1 METLVFFLCYFFYLN
16 IAKKLKMSHNRR
28 EFIKKSTAGLAV
40 TGASFLFPM
49 ELLSAMRKR
58 VGPNDTIN
66 VGLIGCKGMGFSDL
80 TSMLK
85 MSDINVIALCDVD
98 ENVLAERTA
107 NLEKAGIKKP
117 KWYKDYRKL
126 LENKDIDVVL
136 IGTPDHWHCLQLTDA
151 LQAGKDVYCEKPIA
165 NSIQE
170 ANIMLNYVGSSDRMV
185 QIGQWQRSQP
195 HFVDAIN
202 YVHSGKLGEIRL
214 AKAWAYQGWMKPVP
228 VVSDSAAP
236 DGVDYKMWLGPA
248 QERAFNANRFHFN
261 FRWFWDYA
269 GGLMTDWGVHLI
281 DYALYGMKAGTPK
294 SVMALGGKFAY
305 PDDASETPDTL
316 QTVYEYDGFSILW
329 EHATG
334 IDGGNY
340 GRNHGIAFIGNN
352 GTLVLDRQGWEVIP
366 EEEFQGW
373 GKKGIP
379 KMEASSFDRGELS
392 GLDLHTVNFIDAV
405 KSRDASKLNAPIKVG
420 YDAALVSH
428 MGNVAF
434 KTGNRIYW
442 DEASGKFKD
451 EEANKLIKA
460 NYQNGWK
467 LPML

>member
-1 METLVFFLCYFFYLN
+1 MAL
-16 IAKKLKMSHNRR
+16 NRR
-28 EFIKKSTAGLAV
+28 DFLKNGTAGLAM

-49 ELLSAMRKR
+49 ELLAAMRKK

-66 VGLIGCKGMGFSDL
+66 IGLIGCKGMGFSDL
-80 TSMLK
+80 TSILK
-85 MSDINVIALCDVD
+85 MGDTNVIALCDVD
-98 ENVLAERTA
+98 ENVLQSRTLD
-107 NLEKAGIKKP
+107 LEKAGIKKP
-117 KWYKDYRKL
+117 TWYTDYRLL
-126 LENKDIDVVL
+126 LENKDIDVVV

-170 ANIMLNYVGSSDRMV
+170 ANIMLNYVESSDRMV

-228 VVSDSAAP
+228 IIADTAVP
-236 DGVDYKMWLGPA
+236 KGVDYDMWLGPA
-248 QERAFNANRFHFN
+248 AKRAFNPNRFHFN

-352 GTLVLDRQGWEVIP
+352 GTLVLDRQGWEIIP
-366 EEEFQGW
+366 EKEFQGW
-373 GKKGIP
+373 EKEGIP
-379 KMEASSFDRGELS
+379 KMDAVSFDRGDKS
-392 GLDLHTVNFIDAV
+392 GLDLHTKNFMDAV
-405 KSRDASKLNAPIKVG
+405 KSRDASTLNAPIKVG

-442 DEASGKFKD
+442 DEATGLFKS
-451 EEANKLIKA
+451 EKANELIKA
-460 NYQNGWK
+460 DYQNGWK

>member
-1 METLVFFLCYFFYLN
+1 MYR
-16 IAKKLKMSHNRR
+16 NRR
-28 EFIKKSTAGLAV
+28 NFIKKSSLALAGS
-40 TGASFLFPM
+40 GAAFLFPM
-49 ELLSAMRKR
+49 ELLATMRKR
-58 VGPNDTIN
+58 VGANDRIN
-66 VGLIGCKGMGFSDL
+66 IGLIGCNGMGFSDL
-80 TSMLK
+80 SSMLK
-85 MSDINVIALCDVD
+85 ISETNVIALCDVD
-98 ENVLAERTA
+98 EEVLKKRTA
-107 NLEKAGIKKP
+107 DLEKAGIKKP
-117 KWYKDYRKL
+117 MWYRDYRKL
-126 LENKDIDVVL
+126 LENKDIDVVI
-136 IGTPDHWHCLQLTDA
+136 IGTPDHWHCLQLTDS

-165 NSIQE
+165 NSVQE
-170 ANIMLNYVGSSDRMV
+170 ANIMLDYVGSSDRMV

-202 YVHSGKLGEIRL
+202 FVHSGKLGNIRL

-228 VVSDSAAP
+228 VLPDTTAP
-236 DGVDYKMWLGPA
+236 EGVDYKMWLGPA
-248 QERAFNANRFHFN
+248 PERPFNPNRFHFN

-316 QTVYEYDGFSILW
+316 QTVFEYDDFSILW

-334 IDGGNY
+334 ISEGNY

-352 GTLVLDRQGWEVIP
+352 GTLVLDRGGWEVIA
-366 EEEFQGW
+366 EEDGNPSVKRMEGLPIQQN
-373 GKKGIP
+373 KGN
-379 KMEASSFDRGELS
+379 
-392 GLDLHTVNFIDAV
+392 GLDLHTVNFVEAV

-428 MGNVAF
+428 MGNIAF

-442 DEASGKFKD
+442 DENSGKFKQ
-451 EEANKLIKA
+451 EEANRFLNA

-467 LPML
+467 LPMV

>member
-1 METLVFFLCYFFYLN
+1 M
-16 IAKKLKMSHNRR
+16 LKTRR
-28 EFIKKSTAGLAV
+28 EFIRKSAAGLAI

-49 ELLSAMRKR
+49 ELLSVMRKR

-80 TSMLK
+80 TSLLK

-98 ENVLAERTA
+98 ENVLAERTE
-107 NLEKAGIKKP
+107 NLKAAGIKKP
-117 KWYKDYRKL
+117 KWYRDYRKL
-126 LENKDIDVVL
+126 LENKDIDVVV
-136 IGTPDHWHCLQLTDA
+136 IGTPDHWHCLQLTHA

-170 ANIMLNYVGSSDRMV
+170 ADIMLNYVNASDRIV

-195 HFVDAIN
+195 HFVEAIN

-228 VVSDSAAP
+228 IVSDTSVP

-248 QERAFNANRFHFN
+248 PERAFNPNRFHFN

-316 QTVYEYDGFSILW
+316 QTVYEYEGFSILW

-340 GRNHGIAFIGNN
+340 SRNHGIAFIGNN

-392 GLDLHTVNFIDAV
+392 GLDLHTSNFIKAV
-405 KSRDASKLNAPIKVG
+405 KSRDAAILNAPIKVG

-442 DEASGKFKD
+442 DAISGKFKN
-451 EEANKLIKA
+451 EEANQFLKA
-460 NYQNGWK
+460 NYQNGWE

>member
-1 METLVFFLCYFFYLN
+1 MAL
-16 IAKKLKMSHNRR
+16 NRR
-28 EFIKKSTAGLAV
+28 DFLKNGTAGLAM

-49 ELLSAMRKR
+49 ELLAAMRKK

-66 VGLIGCKGMGFSDL
+66 IGLIGCKGMGFSDL
-80 TSMLK
+80 TSILK
-85 MSDINVIALCDVD
+85 MGDTNVIALCDVD
-98 ENVLAERTA
+98 ENVLQSRTLD
-107 NLEKAGIKKP
+107 LEKAGIKKP
-117 KWYKDYRKL
+117 TWYTDYRLL
-126 LENKDIDVVL
+126 LENKDIDVVV

-170 ANIMLNYVGSSDRMV
+170 ANIMLNYVESSDRMV

-228 VVSDSAAP
+228 IIADTAVP
-236 DGVDYKMWLGPA
+236 KGVDYDMWLGPA
-248 QERAFNANRFHFN
+248 AKRAFNPNRFHFN

-281 DYALYGMKAGTPK
+281 DYALYGMKAGSPK

-352 GTLVLDRQGWEVIP
+352 GTLVLDRQGWEIIP
-366 EEEFQGW
+366 EKEFQGW
-373 GKKGIP
+373 EKEGIP
-379 KMEASSFDRGELS
+379 KMDAVSFDRGDKS
-392 GLDLHTVNFIDAV
+392 GLDLHTKNFMDAV
-405 KSRDASKLNAPIKVG
+405 KSRDASTLNAPIKVG

-442 DEASGKFKD
+442 DEATGLFKS
-451 EEANKLIKA
+451 EKANELIKA
-460 NYQNGWK
+460 DYQNGWK

>member
-1 METLVFFLCYFFYLN
+1 MQ
-16 IAKKLKMSHNRR
+16 HNRR
-28 EFIKKSTAGLAV
+28 SFIKKGTAGLV
-40 TGASFLFPM
+40 LTGASFMFPM
-49 ELLSAMRKR
+49 ELLSMIRKK
-58 VGPNDTIN
+58 VGANDTIN
-66 VGLIGCKGMGFSDL
+66 VGLVGCKGMGFSDL
-80 TSMLK
+80 SSFLK
-85 MSDINVIALCDVD
+85 MSEINVIALCDVD
-98 ENVLAERTA
+98 ENVLRERTA
-107 NLEKAGIKKP
+107 DLEKAGIKKP
-117 KWYKDYRKL
+117 KWYGDYRKL
-126 LENKDIDVVL
+126 YENKDIDVVI

-165 NSIQE
+165 NSVQE
-170 ANIMLNYVGSSDRMV
+170 ANIMLDFVQSRDRMV

-195 HFVDAIN
+195 HFVDAIK
-202 YVHSGKLGEIRL
+202 YVHSGALGEIRL

-228 VVSDSAAP
+228 VVADTP
-236 DGVDYKMWLGPA
+236 VPKGVDYKMWLGPA
-248 QERAFNANRFHFN
+248 PDRAFNKNRFHFD

-269 GGLMTDWGVHLI
+269 GGLMTDWGVHLM

-305 PDDASETPDTL
+305 PNDASETPDTL

-352 GTLVLDRQGWEVIP
+352 GTLVVDRGGWEVIP
-366 EEEFQGW
+366 EKEFQGW
-373 GKKGIP
+373 GKDGIP
-379 KMEASSFDRGELS
+379 KIEAVSHGKGDFS
-392 GLDLHTVNFIDAV
+392 GLDLHTKNFIEAV
-405 KSRDASKLNAPIKVG
+405 KSRDGTKLNAPIKVG

-442 DEASGKFKD
+442 DETTGQFKN
-451 EEANKLIKA
+451 EEANQFLKA
-460 NYQNGWK
+460 KYHNGWK
-467 LPML
+467 LPTL

>member
-1 METLVFFLCYFFYLN
+1 M
-16 IAKKLKMSHNRR
+16 MHNRR
-28 EFIKKSTAGLAV
+28 HFIRQSGLALAG
-40 TGASFLFPM
+40 TGAAFLFPM
-49 ELLSAMRKR
+49 DLLAQMRKK
-58 VGPNDTIN
+58 VGANDQIN
-66 VGLIGCKGMGFSDL
+66 VGLVGCNGMGFSDL
-80 TSMLK
+80 SSMLK
-85 MSDINVIALCDVD
+85 ISEVNVIALCDVD
-98 ENVLAERTA
+98 DSVLVKRTA
-107 NLEKAGIKKP
+107 DLEKAGIKKP

-126 LENKDIDVVL
+126 LENKDIDVVI
-136 IGTPDHWHCLQLTDA
+136 IGTPDHWHCLMLTDA
-151 LQAGKDVYCEKPIA
+151 LKAGKDVYCEKPIA

-170 ANIMLNYVGSSDRMV
+170 ADIMLNHVNASDRMV

-195 HFVDAIN
+195 HFVDAIE
-202 YVHSGKLGEIRL
+202 YVHSGKLGNIRL

-228 VVSDSAAP
+228 VLADSAVPA
-236 DGVDYKMWLGPA
+236 GVDYNMWLGPA
-248 QERAFNANRFHFN
+248 TQRPFNANRFHFN

-294 SVMALGGKFAY
+294 SVMAIGGKFAY
-305 PDDASETPDTL
+305 PDDASETPDSL
-316 QTVYEYDGFSILW
+316 QTVFEYDGFSILW

-352 GTLVLDRQGWEVIP
+352 GTLVLDRGGWEVIP
-366 EEEFQGW
+366 EKEFVGW
-373 GKKGIP
+373 DKEGVD
-379 KMEASSFDRGELS
+379 KMERVPVVKREGV
-392 GLDLHTVNFIDAV
+392 GLDLHTVNFIEAV
-405 KSRDASKLNAPIKVG
+405 KSRDRSILTAPIKVG

-442 DEASGKFKD
+442 DEQRGAFRED
-451 EEANKLIKA
+451 AANQYIRA
-460 NYQNGWK
+460 HYQNGWE

>member
-1 METLVFFLCYFFYLN
+1 MNY
-16 IAKKLKMSHNRR
+16 NRR
-28 EFIKKSTAGLAV
+28 KFIQKSTAGMLM
-40 TGASFLFPM
+40 TGASMMFPM
-49 ELLSAMRKR
+49 DLLAMMRKK

-80 TSMLK
+80 SSFLK

-98 ENVLAERTA
+98 ENVLRQRTA
-107 NLEKAGIKKP
+107 DLAKAGIKKP

-126 LENKDIDVVL
+126 LENKDIDVAI

-151 LQAGKDVYCEKPIA
+151 LEAGKDVYCEKPIA
-165 NSIQE
+165 NSVQE
-170 ANIMLNYVGSSDRMV
+170 ANLMLDFVTARDRMV

-202 YVHSGKLGEIRL
+202 FVHSGKLGEIRL

-228 VVSDSAAP
+228 ILADSAVP
-236 DGVDYKMWLGPA
+236 SGVDYDMWLGPA
-248 QERAFNANRFHFN
+248 QKRAFNANRFHFN

-281 DYALYGMKAGTPK
+281 DYALYGMKAATPK

-316 QTVYEYDGFSILW
+316 QTVFEYDGFSILW

-366 EEEFQGW
+366 EKEFQGW
-373 GKKGIP
+373 GKEGIP
-379 KMEASSFDRGELS
+379 KMEGMSFDNGGQS
-392 GLDLHTVNFIDAV
+392 GLDLHTKNFIEAV
-405 KSRDASKLNAPIKVG
+405 KTRDNTKLTAPIKVG

-442 DEASGKFKD
+442 DEGTGQFKN
-451 EEANKLIKA
+451 EEANIHLKA
-460 NYQNGWK
+460 NYHNGWELPK
-467 LPML
+467 L

>member
-1 METLVFFLCYFFYLN
+1 MAL
-16 IAKKLKMSHNRR
+16 NRR
-28 EFIKKSTAGLAV
+28 DFLKNGTAGLAM

-49 ELLSAMRKR
+49 ELLAAMRKK

-66 VGLIGCKGMGFSDL
+66 IGLIGCKGMGFSDL

-85 MSDINVIALCDVD
+85 MGDTNVIALCDVD
-98 ENVLAERTA
+98 ENVLQSRTLD
-107 NLEKAGIKKP
+107 LEKAGIKKP
-117 KWYKDYRKL
+117 TWYTDYRLL
-126 LENKDIDVVL
+126 LENKDIDVVV

-170 ANIMLNYVGSSDRMV
+170 ANIMLNYVESSDRMV

-228 VVSDSAAP
+228 IIADTAVP
-236 DGVDYKMWLGPA
+236 KGVDYDMWLGPA
-248 QERAFNANRFHFN
+248 AKRAFNPNRFHFN

-352 GTLVLDRQGWEVIP
+352 GTLVLDRQGWEIIP
-366 EEEFQGW
+366 EKEFQGW
-373 GKKGIP
+373 EKEGIP
-379 KMEASSFDRGELS
+379 KMDAVSFDRGDKS
-392 GLDLHTVNFIDAV
+392 GLDLHTKNFMDAV
-405 KSRDASKLNAPIKVG
+405 KSRDASTLNAPIKVG

-442 DEASGKFKD
+442 DEATGLFKS
-451 EEANKLIKA
+451 EKANELIKA
-460 NYQNGWK
+460 DYQNGWK

>member
-1 METLVFFLCYFFYLN
+1 MLG
-16 IAKKLKMSHNRR
+16 SRR
-28 EFIKKSTAGLAV
+28 EFIKRSTAGLLV
-40 TGASFLFPM
+40 SGATFMFPM
-49 ELLSAMRKR
+49 ELLAAMRKK
-58 VGPNDTIN
+58 VGPNDTVN
-66 VGLIGCKGMGFSDL
+66 VGLIGCNGMGFSDL
-80 TSMLK
+80 SSFLK
-85 MSDINVIALCDVD
+85 MSDINVIALCDID
-98 ENVLAERTA
+98 ENVLQRRTV

-126 LENKDIDVVL
+126 LENKDIDIVI

-165 NSIQE
+165 NSVQE
-170 ANIMLNYVGSSDRMV
+170 ANIMLNYVGASDRMV

-195 HFVDAIN
+195 HFVDAIDF
-202 YVHSGKLGEIRL
+202 VHSGKLGEIRL

-228 VVSDSAAP
+228 IVPDSTAP
-236 DGVDYKMWLGPA
+236 AGVDYDMWLGPA
-248 QERAFNANRFHFN
+248 TQRPFNPNRFHFN

-281 DYALYGMKAGTPK
+281 DYALYGMKASTPK

-366 EEEFQGW
+366 ETEFQGW
-373 GKKGIP
+373 GKEGIP
-379 KMEASSFDRGELS
+379 KMEAVKFDNGGQS
-392 GLDLHTVNFIDAV
+392 GLDLHTQNFMEAV
-405 KSRDASKLNAPIKVG
+405 KSRDASKLTAPIKVG

-428 MGNVAF
+428 MGNAAF

-442 DEASGKFKD
+442 DDATGKFKN
-451 EEANKLIKA
+451 EEANQYLMA

-467 LPML
+467 LPMV

>member
-1 METLVFFLCYFFYLN
+1 M
-16 IAKKLKMSHNRR
+16 HNRR
-28 EFIKKSTAGLAV
+28 NFIRKGAAGLV
-40 TGASFLFPM
+40 MTGASFMFPM
-49 ELLSAMRKR
+49 ELLSMMRKK
-58 VGPNDTIN
+58 VGANDTIN
-66 VGLIGCKGMGFSDL
+66 VGLIGCNGMGFSDL
-80 TSMLK
+80 SSFLK
-85 MSDINVIALCDVD
+85 MSEINVIALCDVD
-98 ENVLAERTA
+98 ENVLKARTA
-107 NLEKAGIKKP
+107 DLEKAGIKKP
-117 KWYKDYRKL
+117 KWYGDYRKL
-126 LENKDIDVVL
+126 LENKDIDVVI

-151 LQAGKDVYCEKPIA
+151 IQAGKDVYCEKPIA
-165 NSIQE
+165 NSVQE
-170 ANIMLNYVGSSDRMV
+170 ANIMLDFVQSRDRIV

-195 HFVDAIN
+195 HFVDAIK
-202 YVHSGKLGEIRL
+202 YVHSGELGEIRL

-228 VVSDSAAP
+228 VVPDAKAP
-236 DGVDYKMWLGPA
+236 AGVDYKMWLGPA
-248 QERAFNANRFHFN
+248 PDRPFNVNRFHFN

-269 GGLMTDWGVHLI
+269 GGLMTDWGVHLM
-281 DYALYGMKAGTPK
+281 DYALYGMKAETPK

-373 GKKGIP
+373 GKEGIP
-379 KMEASSFDRGELS
+379 KMEAFSYDNGGLS
-392 GLDLHTVNFIDAV
+392 GLDLHTKNFIESV
-405 KSRDASKLNAPIKVG
+405 KSRDASTLNAPIKVG

-434 KTGNRIYW
+434 KTGDRIYW
-442 DEASGKFKD
+442 DEKSGAFKN
-451 EEANKLIKA
+451 EEANQLLKA
-460 NYQNGWK
+460 NYNNGWQLPK
-467 LPML
+467 L

>member
-1 METLVFFLCYFFYLN
+1 MGLDRRDFLKN
-16 IAKKLKMSHNRR
+16 G
-28 EFIKKSTAGLAV
+28 TAGLAV

-49 ELLSAMRKR
+49 ELLAAVRKK

-66 VGLIGCKGMGFSDL
+66 IGLIGCNGMGFSDL
-80 TSMLK
+80 TSLLK
-85 MSDINVIALCDVD
+85 MGDTNVIALCDVD
-98 ENVLAERTA
+98 ENVLQVRTA
-107 NLEKAGIKKP
+107 DLEKAGIKKP
-117 KWYKDYRKL
+117 KWYRDYRLL
-126 LENKDIDVVL
+126 LENKDIDVVV

-170 ANIMLNYVGSSDRMV
+170 ANIMLDYVQSSDRIV

-228 VVSDSAAP
+228 IVANSAVP
-236 DGVDYKMWLGPA
+236 TGVDYNMWLGPA
-248 QERAFNANRFHFN
+248 PKRDFNANRFHFN

-281 DYALYGMKAGTPK
+281 DYALYGMKAGTPL

-352 GTLVLDRQGWEVIP
+352 GTLVLDRQGWEIIP
-366 EEEFQGW
+366 EKEFQGW
-373 GKKGIP
+373 DKDGIS
-379 KMEASSFDRGELS
+379 KMDAAAFDRGNKS
-392 GLDLHTVNFIDAV
+392 GLDLHTQNFLDAV
-405 KSRDASKLNAPIKVG
+405 KSRESSKLNAPIKVG

-442 DEASGKFKD
+442 DETTGRFKS
-451 EEANKLIKA
+451 EKANELIKA
-460 NYQNGWK
+460 DYQNGWQ